1 VLHRIATLILKEL
14 QTLLRDRQG
23 RMLLI
28 VPVLLQL
35 AVFPFASTLEVKNN
49 TLAVFN
55 QDAGAESA
63 ELIQRLSRAQ
73 AFTRI
78 LYLHSEHE
86 AREIIDRQQAL
97 LVLRFAHDFSRS
109 IAAGRTATIQALL
122 DGRRSNSA
130 QIALGYA
137 RQILQAYVDDR
148 NEFKNQVVLSTVVVR
163 HWFNPNL
170 DYVYHIIPSLVA
182 IITTISTLVVTSLS
196 IAREREQGTFD
207 QLLVSP
213 FTPGI
218 IMIGKTVPA
227 LIVAMLQATV
237 ILSAGVFIYGIPFQG
252 SLTLLYFSMIF
263 YILSLAGIGLLIS
276 SVCSTQQQA
285 FLGVFS
291 FMMPA
296 VLLSG
301 FPSPVE
307 NMPYWLQCLD
317 WFNPLQHFIVIVKDI
332 FLKNISLNVLF
343 EVLWPLLVIAAI
355 TLTAA
360 DWMFRRRLG

>member
-1 VLHRIATLILKEL
+1 MLHRVATLIVKEL
-14 QTLLRDRQG
+14 QALLRDRQG

-55 QDAGAESA
+55 EDAGAEST

-73 AFTRI
+73 AFTRV
-78 LYLHSEHE
+78 LYLHSENE
-86 AREIIDRQQAL
+86 QRNAIDRQEAL
-97 LVLRFAHDFSRS
+97 LVLRFPHDFSRD
-109 IAAGRTATIQALL
+109 IAAGRPASLQAVL

-130 QIALGYA
+130 QIALGYT
-137 RQILQAYVDDR
+137 RLILQAYLDDR
-148 NEFKNQVVLSTVVVR
+148 DRLNNQVPLSTIVVR

-213 FTPGI
+213 LTPGM
-218 IMIGKTVPA
+218 IMVGKTVPA
-227 LIVAMLQATV
+227 LLVAMVQASI
-237 ILSAGVFIYGIPFQG
+237 ILSAGVFVYRIPFQG
-252 SLTLLYFSMIF
+252 SLPLLYFSMIF
-263 YILSLAGIGLLIS
+263 YILALAGIGLLIS

-307 NMPYWLQCLD
+307 NMPFWLQCLD
-317 WFNPLQHFIVIVKDI
+317 WFNPLQHFIVIVKGV
-332 FLKNISLNVLF
+332 FLKDIGIVVLF
-343 EVLWPLLVIAAI
+343 HALWPLLVIAII
-355 TLTAA
+355 TLSAA